1 MAGARAA
8 RPIAGWVV
16 GHREAGPTP
25 REPGPPGR
33 LSFPATYA
41 PTQAY
46 PTSPAATAEDAFA
59 AHQREI
65 HSFLIHCVRDPSVAE
80 DLTQEAFLRLCREIQ
95 EDRAPRNTRA
105 WLYRVAANLAV
116 SRGRRLGVARRWIEG
131 VRPEETLAESPERLV
146 IGRERTRQV
155 GDAMAALS
163 GDERIGLLMA
173 ANGFSGQEIALALGR
188 SDVACRTMLCRARL
202 RLRDEL
208 GPRDAD

>member
-1 MAGARAA
+1 MAEARAL

-33 LSFPATYA
+33 VSRSATYA
-41 PTQAY
+41 PTRADS
-46 PTSPAATAEDAFA
+46 TRSAAPAEDAFA

-65 HSFLIHCVRDPSVAE
+65 HSFLLHCVRDRAVAE
-80 DLTQEAFLRLCREIQ
+80 DLTQEAFLRLCREIR
-95 EDRAPRNTRA
+95 EGRAPLNTRA

-131 VRPEETLAESPERLV
+131 VRPEEALEESPERLIV
-146 IGRERTRQV
+146 QRERTRRL
-155 GDAMAALS
+155 GDAVQTLPRDA
-163 GDERIGLLMA
+163 RVGLLMA
-173 ANGFSGQEIALALGR
+173 ANGFSGQEISTVLGR

-202 RLRDEL
+202 RLRGEL
-208 GPRDAD
+208 GPRDDD